1 MQTRRNG
8 VGKDSSQGKTDLNKA
23 VMTVLESA
31 KRNK

>member
-8 VGKDSSQGKTDLNKA
+8 VRNDLSQGKTDLNKA
-23 VMTVLESA
+23 VMTAFEPA